1 MAGNFD
7 LFVVLTVAIGL
18 AIFLSLPIVLN
29 RRAMGGRTLL
39 LLNAGAIGILAFL
52 LADIFSDVASL
63 IADSTTAY
71 LTDPVLDLVFLVGVT
86 LAFGLLTVA
95 EGHPIGRR
103 AAPAEPEPA
112 ETAWRLSLIIAL
124 GIGFQNLTEG
134 LVFGAA
140 WSAGQIGLV
149 GVVFV
154 GFFLQNITE
163 GFPIISPLL
172 GRADAAAKLRR
183 LSGLFLI
190 GGVPTIAGG
199 FIGFVFSSVPLLIFF
214 DALAMGAIL
223 YVLLPM
229 IRGALRPQETPE
241 ATRYRARLVYWGI
254 LVGFLVGFLVNAI

>member
-1 MAGNFD
+1 MVGD
-7 LFVVLTVAIGL
+7 IYLFSALTVAIGL

-29 RRAMGGRTLL
+29 RRATGGRTLV

-52 LADIFSDVASL
+52 LADIFSDVAPL
-63 IADSTTAY
+63 IASSTTTY
-71 LTDPVLDLVFLVGVT
+71 LTDPTLDLVFLAGVA
-86 LAFGLLTVA
+86 LAFGLLTVF
-95 EGHPIGRR
+95 EGRPAGRR
-103 AAPAEPEPA
+103 APSPETDGV
-112 ETAWRLSLIIAL
+112 ESAWRLSLIIAL

-134 LVFGAA
+134 LIFGAA
-140 WSAGQIGLV
+140 WSAGQIGLLS
-149 GVVFV
+149 VVFV

-163 GFPIISPLL
+163 GFPIVSPLL
-172 GRADAAAKLRR
+172 GRADTSAQRRR

-199 FIGFVFSSVPLLIFF
+199 FIGYGFSSVPLLIFF

-229 IRGALRPQETPE
+229 IRGALRPQATPE